1 MVKKPSRRRT
11 TSKTSSAPT
20 DEIVPAINEKKRELV
35 YGFFERILRH
45 SKGQKAGQP
54 FLLLEW
60 QRKMLADVF
69 ARVKLDG
76 TRQYRTAYIELGCAL
91 GP

>member
-1 MVKKPSRRRT
+1 VRR
-11 TSKTSSAPT
+11 
-20 DEIVPAINEKKRELV
+20 
-35 YGFFERILRH
+35 FFEEILRH

-60 QRKMLADVF
+60 QRKMLSDVF
-69 ARVKLDG
+69 ARVRQDG
-76 TRQYRTAYIELGCAL
+76 ARQYRTAYIELGCAL